1 MNNNS
6 SYKMVAILSTLC
18 VALGIVLAVVALY
31 GGDPALTKMT
41 DYFFK
46 AVPVIIGFG
55 FLARRQEKNDE
66 VTNEAKETAGQ
77 IESHVGELSSKLNG
91 KLDARFARIEEA
103 VANLADTLEAYTA
116 APTDIV
122 KDEIN
127 D

>member
-1 MNNNS
+1 MDNS
-6 SYKMVAILSTLC
+6 NSYKMVAILSTLC
-18 VALGIVLAVVALY
+18 VALGIVLTVVALY
-31 GGDPALTKMT
+31 GGDPALTKIMG
-41 DYFFK
+41 YFSS

-77 IESHVGELSSKLNG
+77 IESHVGDLSSSLNG
-91 KLDARFARIEEA
+91 KLDARFSRIE
-103 VANLADTLEAYTA
+103 DTINSLTDALDAYTNS
-116 APTDIV
+116 PTDIV